1 MNQPVITLD
10 SVSFR
15 YNGQDALRDVS
26 VEVFPTD
33 FMAVIGP
40 NGGGK
45 TTLLKLIL
53 GLLQPT
59 AGSIKVFGQTPARSL
74 HRIGYVPQYGNYSRH
89 FPLRVIDVVMSGCIQ
104 PASLFPWHGTST
116 HKRAEAILKKLSIQ
130 HLANTPLAHL
140 SGGQKQRTLI
150 ARALITDPD
159 VILLDEP
166 TASVDSGVEQD
177 IYELLKELNATKTI
191 LLVSHDIGFVSQYV
205 NRVTC
210 LNISSC
216 THPIADIKTGMD
228 VHYEGRLQPI
238 SHQCNL

>member
-1 MNQPVITLD
+1 MKRPVITLD
-10 SVSFR
+10 QVSFR
-15 YNGQDALRDVS
+15 YNGQDALRDIS
-26 VEVFPTD
+26 LEVYPAD

-59 AGSIKVFGQTPARSL
+59 AGRIQVFGQAPARSRQ
-74 HRIGYVPQYGNYSRH
+74 RIGYVPQYGNYSRH

-104 PASLFPWHGTST
+104 PASLFPWHTSIT
-116 HKRAEAILKKLSIQ
+116 HKRATAMLQRLSIQ

-159 VILLDEP
+159 IILLDEP
-166 TASVDSGVEQD
+166 TASVDSEVEQD
-177 IYELLKELNATKTI
+177 IYELLKELNTAKTI

-210 LNISSC
+210 LNIASC
-216 THPIADIKTGMD
+216 THPVDDIKTGMD

-238 SHQCNL
+238 SHHCKL